1 MPLRIKLPANDKL
14 IINGAV
20 LENGGDSTI
29 LVVHNRADILRRK
42 EIMQEEDAISPA
54 RMVYY
59 SLQCAYMFEDM
70 RAEYLKS
77 CLRYLDSYIE
87 AAASAAPLISE
98 IKEMIAA
105 GQFYRALKRS
115 HELIKHESIRLG
127 TPVGE

>member
-42 EIMQEEDAISPA
+42 EIMQEEDAKTPA

-59 SLQCAYMFEDM
+59 SLQCAYMFEEM
-70 RAEYLKS
+70 RGDYLQS
-77 CLRYLDSYIE
+77 CLRYLDSYLQ
-87 AAASAAPLISE
+87 AAASATSIVVE

-105 GQFYRALKRS
+105 GQLYRALKKS
-115 HELIKHESIRLG
+115 HELIKHESVRLG
-127 TPVGE
+127 IPV